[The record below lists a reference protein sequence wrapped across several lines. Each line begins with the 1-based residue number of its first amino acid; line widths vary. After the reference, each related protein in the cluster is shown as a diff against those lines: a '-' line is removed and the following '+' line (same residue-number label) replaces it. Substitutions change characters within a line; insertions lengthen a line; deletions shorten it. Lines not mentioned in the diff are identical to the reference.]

1 MREFLNLSHLSP
13 YSLGVNMHSFKR
25 PLQDDTVSSTSES
38 GPAKRSAKEGGGG
51 AGGGAGAPPLN
62 APVPRHIGLW
72 SHTIQLNCVSWEEIG
87 NTVKWLPLH
96 MFPQNFMRA
105 NGNQNYRMFERW
117 LRSCNGYTLH
127 KPKAHMSNFQFLQDA
142 ISVTSGVPETTT
154 APTQA
159 AYIICFSPKN
169 QNGEMF
175 QIGVA
180 GASAALG
187 WHGDM
192 GLGSVDYDSNHL
204 VDLTETSTGS
214 DTDFEKLAYNVTITG
229 RSGILNQYAMASLT
243 GPAGAYGHGGFAGI
257 LIQDGGT
264 TKSAFYRNAVKNA
277 SHIKMLKHGD
287 EFSWDIENNCD
298 NCILKNLGNFGAV
311 VLSDPASGTI
321 AESSVTPLPT
331 GSNINLYA
339 TNNPAFDASFQSTA
353 QSPAPNFERDVF
365 IWPTKENPPYSRKN
379 GEASIGLLNHWK
391 DTKGGHLNHKFFIM
405 APMKLPD
412 GSLVKQRCSVML
424 EQKMD
429 VTFWFRDDIS
439 DVTTNDPEVDQFN
452 PYAGNPHLG
461 WNMFRDT
468 DYVLRPA
475 RLVSLAGTIT
485 PIRTHNIKV
494 FV

>member
-13 YSLGVNMHSFKR
+13 YSLGVKMHSFKR
-25 PLQDDTVSSTSES
+25 PLQDDTVSSTSEGS
-38 GPAKRSAKEGGGG
+38 SAKRSAKEGGGG

-87 NTVKWLPLH
+87 NTLKWLPLH

-105 NGNQNYRMFERW
+105 NGNQNYHLFERW

-175 QIGVA
+175 QIGIA
-180 GASAALG
+180 GATSALG
-187 WHGDM
+187 WHGTN
-192 GLGSVDYDSNHL
+192 GLGSVAYDSNHL

-229 RSGILNQYAMASLT
+229 KSGILDQYAMAGVS
-243 GPAGAYGHGGFAGI
+243 GPDGGYSNGVRFSGI
-257 LIQDGGT
+257 TIADGGT
-264 TKSAFYRNAVKNA
+264 TKASFFRNAAKNA

-298 NCILKNLGNFGAV
+298 SCILKNLGNVGTQSTSV
-311 VLSDPASGTI
+311 STITNLTLSSLPNGT
-321 AESSVTPLPT
+321 
-331 GSNINLYA
+331 NINVYA
-339 TNNPAFDASFQSTA
+339 TNNPAFDANFTA
-353 QSPAPNFERDVF
+353 DIVEPLHERDVF

-439 DVTTNDPEVDQFN
+439 DISNADPETQGFN
-452 PYAGNPHLG
+452 PYGGAPHLG

-475 RLVSLAGTIT
+475 RLSTYSGAIHLD
-485 PIRTHNIKV
+485 HNIKV

>member
-1 MREFLNLSHLSP
+1 
-13 YSLGVNMHSFKR
+13 MHSFKR
-25 PLQDDTVSSTSES
+25 PLQDDTISSSSEG

-87 NTVKWLPLH
+87 NTLKWLPLH

-105 NGNQNYRMFERW
+105 NGNQNYHLFERW

-187 WHGDM
+187 WHGIN
-192 GLGSVDYDSNHL
+192 GLGSVAYDSNHL

-229 RSGILNQYAMASLT
+229 KSGILDQYSVANLSTPNGDYL
-243 GPAGAYGHGGFAGI
+243 GNIYHGVD
-257 LIQDGGT
+257 IQDGGT
-264 TKSAFYRNAVKNA
+264 TKGSFYRNAAKNA

-287 EFSWDIENNCD
+287 EFSWDIENNCE
-298 NCILKNLGNFGAV
+298 NCILKNLGNIGAV
-311 VLSDPASGTI
+311 AASTSFGTI
-321 AESSVTPLPT
+321 ALISGSSLPQ
-331 GSNINLYA
+331 GPDINKFA
-339 TNNPAFDASFQSTA
+339 TNNPAFDVDFSDGSIST
-353 QSPAPNFERDVF
+353 SKHERDVF

-412 GSLVKQRCSVML
+412 GTLVKQRCSVML

-439 DVTTNDPEVDQFN
+439 DVTNADPETTQFG
-452 PYAGNPHLG
+452 PYNAAPHLG

-475 RLVSLAGTIT
+475 RLAQYTSASIHAD
-485 PIRTHNIKV
+485 HNIKV